1 MDKTNELLQR
11 ADRTIAES
19 ERLIDE
25 LQKSVRK
32 AELLD
37 NRLHYLHN
45 LRIEDAQRAG
55 RLPQCVSR
63 LTFRGDPTQF

>member
-1 MDKTNELLQR
+1 MSFCNVQTV
-11 ADRTIAES
+11 TIAES

-55 RLPQCVSR
+55 RLPQSHQ
-63 LTFRGDPTQF
+63 G

>member
-1 MDKTNELLQR
+1 MAKTNELLQR

-25 LQKSVRK
+25 PQKSVRK

-37 NRLHYLHN
+37 NQLHYLHN

-55 RLPQCVSR
+55 RLPQSH
-63 LTFRGDPTQF
+63 RG

>member
-1 MDKTNELLQR
+1 MAKTNELLQR
-11 ADRTIAES
+11 ADQTIAES

-45 LRIEDAQRAG
+45 LRIEDG
-55 RLPQCVSR
+55 
-63 LTFRGDPTQF
+63 